1 MYWEDIEPNGGD
13 IAPNAWEIEAI
24 YSLEAEFKSKGIT
37 QEDIEEMMPMRFEP
51 YGPMNRNM
59 VEPIVRQTEALDSLD
74 AEKKNKG
81 NKQKKPML
89 DSVNIP
95 SRTT

>member
-1 MYWEDIEPNGGD
+1 MDQKEIEPNEGE

-51 YGPMNRNM
+51 Y
-59 VEPIVRQTEALDSLD
+59 
-74 AEKKNKG
+74 
-81 NKQKKPML
+81 
-89 DSVNIP
+89 
-95 SRTT
+95 